1 MHVGHKLAAMLKFLS
16 TNGALV
22 CHVPMRPLSLQ
33 YGSVTLAE
41 NTPIGT
47 TILEIQATDGDEANT
62 GSSFIIYQMK
72 EGDPNN
78 TFIIETEAESNRGI
92 VKINKVNRWI
102 LFFSLSIIYL
112 SHTVTA
118 LVLIW
123 GGCWLVVGWGHPK
136 RGTEAPLLDSGRVPV
151 LCSHTPILLPLL
163 CPHHPPLVCCWLL
176 LRKSR
181 FWPMK

>member
-1 MHVGHKLAAMLKFLS
+1 MCHKLAAMLKFLS